1 MKNLRAIVL
10 QMLFMFLP
18 WALRRRLLGAV
29 FGYRL
34 HPTSRIGF
42 AVVYPS
48 HLVMEEGA
56 RIGHGTVCR
65 GIGLLQLGPYAS
77 IGAGNWIGGHPEGDT
92 RYFQLEPERRSALL
106 LGEHAAI
113 TTRHIIDATNTI
125 SIGRFTTV
133 AGFRSQLLTHSIDLH
148 SCRQSSGP
156 ILIGQYCFVGTA
168 VVILKDAVIPD
179 YCVLGAMSLLNSAH
193 DEQYSLY
200 GGVPARKIKT
210 VSSGSLY
217 FQRQEGVVR

>member
-1 MKNLRAIVL
+1 MKNLGAILL
-10 QMLFMFLP
+10 QVLFMFLP
-18 WALRRRLLGAV
+18 WALRRRLLGRV

-42 AVVYPS
+42 AIVYPS
-48 HLVMEEGA
+48 LLVMEEGA

-65 GIGLLQLGPYAS
+65 NIGLLQLGPHAS
-77 IGAGNWIGGHPEGDT
+77 IGTANWIGGHPERDA
-92 RYFQLEPERRSALL
+92 RYFRHEPERRSALL

-125 SIGRFTTV
+125 SIGRFATV

-148 SCRQSSGP
+148 SSRQSSGP

-168 VVILKDAVIPD
+168 VVVLKDSILPD
-179 YCVLGAMSLLNSAH
+179 YCVLGAMSLLNCAY
-193 DEQYSLY
+193 EEPYALY
-200 GGVPARKIKT
+200 AGVPARKIKA
-210 VSSGSLY
+210 VSSGLLY
-217 FQRQEGVVR
+217 FQREEGVVK